1 MFNHLLSSMK
11 KLLIATA
18 DVKTCMLALL
28 KIPTGPIC
36 FLLISDAL
44 CAVVASFLPPC
55 SCVFVRVNFVF
66 LSFAGCGRFARPL
79 TCCFYPGACGG
90 TASVPLPMSTHL
102 SSKRRK
108 CSLAC
113 SGHHTR
119 VDKANL
125 YLESCWIIFW
135 RACMPEYEILK
146 TLNARRT
153 PCDLFERSK
162 VGVSHPDS

>member
-1 MFNHLLSSMK
+1 MFNHLLSSM

-79 TCCFYPGACGG
+79 TFCFYPGACGG

-113 SGHHTR
+113 SGHHSRTWSSVPHWSRWPLTPRMRHLNTVCARPSVLRLHVRETR
-119 VDKANL
+119 
-125 YLESCWIIFW
+125 
-135 RACMPEYEILK
+135 
-146 TLNARRT
+146 
-153 PCDLFERSK
+153 
-162 VGVSHPDS
+162 